1 MMSEITDFYDE
12 LSEQYHLLFA
22 DWDEAVERQGGV
34 VDRVIRD
41 LAGPGAKRVLDA
53 ACGIGT
59 QAIGLARL
67 GHHVTG
73 TDLSPGAVARARR
86 EAERLGVSLSAEVAD
101 LRNLTESIAGP
112 FDVICA
118 LDNALPHLEG
128 EAELSLALGR
138 IAELLE
144 PGGLFLASIRDYD
157 ALLRD
162 RPRVEAPRVIDD
174 PQGHRVV
181 FQVWDWAPDGSS
193 YRLHLYFVRYRDGVG
208 AETRVFTG
216 LYWPLTRARL
226 EKLLAEAGLERIEW
240 LEPEATGFHQPIVA
254 ARAP

>member
-1 MMSEITDFYDE
+1 MSEITDFYDE
-12 LSEQYHLLFA
+12 LSEQYHLIFA
-22 DWDEAVERQGGV
+22 DWDEEVERQGEV

-86 EAERLGVSLSAEVAD
+86 EAERLGVSLTAEVAD

-128 EAELSLALGR
+128 EAELAQALGG
-138 IAELLE
+138 IAARLA

-157 ALLRD
+157 AMLRD
-162 RPRVEAPRVIDD
+162 RPRVEAPRVIDE
-174 PQGHRVV
+174 PEGHRVV

-193 YRLHLYFVRYRDGVG
+193 YRLHLYFVRYRDGIG

-216 LYWPLTRARL
+216 RYWPLTRARL
-226 EKLLAEAGLERIEW
+226 EKLLAAAGLERSAWHER
-240 LEPEATGFHQPIVA
+240 ETSGFHQPIVS

>member
-1 MMSEITDFYDE
+1 MSEITDFYDE
-12 LSEQYHLLFA
+12 LSEQYHLIFT
-22 DWDEAVERQGGV
+22 DWDEAVERQGGA

-41 LAGPGAKRVLDA
+41 LAGPGAKRILDA

-67 GHHVTG
+67 GHDVTG

-86 EAERLGVSLSAEVAD
+86 EAQRLGVPLRAEVAD
-101 LRNLTESIAGP
+101 LRNLTETISGP
-112 FDVICA
+112 FDVVCA

-128 EAELSLALGR
+128 DDELSAALSR
-138 IAELLE
+138 MAELLAPE
-144 PGGLFLASIRDYD
+144 GLFLASIRDYD

-181 FQVWDWAPDGSS
+181 FQVWDWAADGKS
-193 YRLHLYFVRYRDGVG
+193 YRLHLYFVHYRDGIG

-216 LYWPLTRARL
+216 LYRPLTRADLERL
-226 EKLLAEAGLERIEW
+226 MGEAGLELIQW
-240 LEPEATGFHQPIVA
+240 IEPENTDFHQPVVA
-254 ARAP
+254 ARRP

>member
-1 MMSEITDFYDE
+1 MSEITEFYDE
-12 LSEQYHLLFA
+12 LSEQYHLIFA
-22 DWDEAVERQGGV
+22 DWDEAVERQGRV

-41 LAGPGAKRVLDA
+41 LAGPGPKRILDA

-59 QAIGLARL
+59 QAIGLAQL
-67 GHHVTG
+67 GHDVTG
-73 TDLSPGAVARARR
+73 TDLSSGAVARARR
-86 EAERLGVSLSAEVAD
+86 EAERLGVSLAAEVAD

-112 FDVICA
+112 FDVVCA

-128 EAELSLALGR
+128 EAELSQALNR
-138 IAELLE
+138 IVELLA
-144 PGGLFLASIRDYD
+144 PGGLFLASVRDYD

-181 FQVWDWAPDGSS
+181 FQVWDWAADGKS
-193 YRLHLYFVRYRDGVG
+193 YRLHLYFIRYRNGVG

-216 LYWPLTRARL
+216 LYWPLTRANLDRL
-226 EKLLAEAGLERIEW
+226 MGEAGLELIKW
-240 LEPEATGFHQPIVA
+240 LEPEEAEFYQPIVA
-254 ARAP
+254 ARRP